1 MAKATKAQKVK
12 EVKIVKAEKAGEWV
26 LPIKVDGSVIYAL
39 QVNKTKED
47 KENSEA
53 IKKAYAE
60 HDITLYTYKGK
71 NDADVILVKAEEKL
85 IARRTSASTE
95 KLIASAVAMFGCTP
109 EQARQMV
116 SNAKS

>member
-1 MAKATKAQKVK
+1 MTKATEAK
-12 EVKIVKAEKAGEWV
+12 EVKIIKAEKAGDWV
-26 LPIKVDGSVIYAL
+26 LPIKVDGSIIYAL

-47 KENSEA
+47 KVNIEA

-71 NDADVILVKAEEKL
+71 NDADVLLVKAEEKL

-95 KLIASAVAMFGCTP
+95 KLIASAVAMFGCTE

-116 SNAKS
+116 INAKS

>member
-1 MAKATKAQKVK
+1 MTKATEAK
-12 EVKIVKAEKAGEWV
+12 EVKIIKAEKAGDWV
-26 LPIKVDGSVIYAL
+26 LPIKVDGSIIYAL

-47 KENSEA
+47 KVNIEA

-71 NDADVILVKAEEKL
+71 NDADVLLVKAEEKL
-85 IARRTSASTE
+85 IARRMSASTE
-95 KLIASAVAMFGCTP
+95 KLVSSAMAMFGCTE

-116 SNAKS
+116 LNAKS

>member
-1 MAKATKAQKVK
+1 MAQVKEVK
-12 EVKIVKAEKAGEWV
+12 EVKIVNAVKAGEWV

-47 KENSEA
+47 KINIEA

-71 NDADVILVKAEEKL
+71 NDADVLLVKAEEKL
-85 IARRTSASTE
+85 VARRTSASTE
-95 KLIASAVAMFGCTP
+95 KLVASAVAMFGCTE
-109 EQARQMV
+109 EQARAMV
-116 SNAKS
+116 ANAKS

>member
-1 MAKATKAQKVK
+1 MTKSTEAK
-12 EVKIVKAEKAGEWV
+12 EVKIIKAEKAGEWV

-47 KENSEA
+47 KINIEA

-60 HDITLYTYKGK
+60 RDITLYTYKGK
-71 NDADVILVKAEEKL
+71 SDAEVLLVKAEEKL
-85 IARRTSASTE
+85 VARRTSASTE
-95 KLIASAVAMFGCTP
+95 KLVASAVAMFGCTP

-116 SNAKS
+116 LNAKS